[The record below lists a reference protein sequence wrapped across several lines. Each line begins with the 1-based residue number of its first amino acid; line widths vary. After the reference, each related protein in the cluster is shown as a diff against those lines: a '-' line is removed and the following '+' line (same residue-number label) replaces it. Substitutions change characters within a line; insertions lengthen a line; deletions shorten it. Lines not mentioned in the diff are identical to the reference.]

1 MSETKKKTLKQIIL
15 KEAKIH
21 EDLYRSYR
29 EEFGEDSCLANYEF
43 LKFTVL
49 KNILDEAGIS
59 RKRKRDETE
68 NSEMKDI
75 NSDLYSHDR
84 QAYVDFIQA
93 HPCARG
99 NLALLRRKKGFT
111 AEAAASVLGIS
122 KRTYLRLEA
131 GDTNGQPEYWIK
143 LADVFGVTPEELF
156 EPKEGIVYASEK
168 KDSGRNCKRQIF
180 RGR

>member
-1 MSETKKKTLKQIIL
+1 MPENKKKTLKEIVL
-15 KEAKIH
+15 NEAKVH
-21 EDLYRSYR
+21 EDLYLSYR
-29 EEFGEDSCLANYEF
+29 KEFGDESCFAYYEF
-43 LKFTVL
+43 LKLTVL
-49 KNILDEAGIS
+49 KTILEEAGIA
-59 RKRKRDETE
+59 RKRKREEIKNPVTD
-68 NSEMKDI
+68 KL
-75 NSDLYSHDR
+75 NSDLYSGDR
-84 QAYVDFIQA
+84 QSYVDFIKS

-111 AEAAASVLGIS
+111 AEAAAAVLGIS